1 MDHIDIMDLTD
12 SMDIMDI
19 MDLIESMDIID
30 IMDIN
35 GITIIPYTYIWEAT
49 GILHGYQQHR
59 VTFADIQ
66 SLPSLY
72 SRHAAL
78 FPTARSF
85 FRFQKFTC
93 ILNML
98 HCFPQHRLPSQF
110 PRGNCAFIWTSY
122 TFPTAQSCLT
132 VEQCQ

>member
-35 GITIIPYTYIWEAT
+35 GITIIPYTYIWEVT
-49 GILHGYQQHR
+49 GILHGYQQHG
-59 VTFADIQ
+59 VTFTGIQ
-66 SLPSLY
+66 SYLHYTVDML
-72 SRHAAL
+72 HC
-78 FPTARSF
+78 FPQHGVSSD
-85 FRFQKFTC
+85 FQKFTC
-93 ILNML
+93 ILDIL
-98 HCFPQHRLPSQF
+98 HCFPQHRSPSQF
-110 PRGNCAFIWTSY
+110 PRGYCAFIWTSY
-122 TFPTAQSCLT
+122 TFPRAQSCLT